1 MRASH
6 WLIGCALCIAGI
18 GAAGASSL
26 DTHSLDAQDMD
37 SSTHASLDG
46 ASASGSNGGDAL
58 GLSRDCPQNSGTDT
72 SDNTSGTS
80 TDHSGGAS
88 SAPMPNRR
96 PHLGWQSLLPGSIQ

>member
-18 GAAGASSL
+18 GGASASSL
-26 DTHSLDAQDMD
+26 DTHSLDTQDMD
-37 SSTHASLDG
+37 SSQHASPDG
-46 ASASGSNGGDAL
+46 ASVSSGNGGDAL
-58 GLSRDCPQNSGTDT
+58 GLSHDCPQGSSTDT
-72 SDNTSGTS
+72 SDNTSGS
-80 TDHSGGAS
+80 SNDHSGGAS